1 VIAAEPDRDRSSAA
15 HQHAGRVWLRAAAL
29 EDDEL
34 IDAFYD
40 FFVAQAMRVPLH
52 AISRFL
58 LARARQA
65 WGLERRAIAEQRWPI
80 TPPARS
86 SSRVALPAR
95 RLMGSLPIGPH
106 KVELHD
112 PAWQLYLRAQ
122 PAA

>member
-1 VIAAEPDRDRSSAA
+1 
-15 HQHAGRVWLRAAAL
+15 
-29 EDDEL
+29 
-34 IDAFYD
+34 
-40 FFVAQAMRVPLH
+40 MRVPLH